1 MACGADSEANDLM
14 DQLTDEVDFD
24 MPHIDITGAD
34 FTFPLTRFDDMYKK
48 IEKLK
53 LSDLTTKEFNGDGAF
68 DTIAAGMAAQLANE
82 FKANRIP
89 ASEYTKAFIAAQGAA
104 LANAVQFLLQ
114 KETAFWQAQTA
125 QTAALTARVQFETAK
140 MAMVQQQFDALTAK
154 ANYAKTKMELSALS
168 MQYCTGKYQL
178 EYMLP
183 MQLQQLTAQRDLIK
197 EQIES
202 QRAQTL
208 TTRLDGTPVTGL
220 MGKQRDL
227 YDQQIT
233 SYKRDAEVKTAKL
246 FTDAW
251 VTMKTIDEGLLAPNG
266 FTNTSIDQVLT
277 TLKNNNQLNG

>member
-24 MPHIDITGAD
+24 IPIIDITGAD

-154 ANYAKTKMELSALS
+154 ANYAKTKMELSTLS

-178 EYMLP
+178 EYILP
-183 MQLQQLTAQRDLIK
+183 MQLQQLTAQRDLTK
-197 EQIES
+197 EQVES

-208 TTRLDGTPVTGL
+208 TTRLDGSPVTGL

-251 VTMKTIDEGLLAPNG
+251 VTMKTIDEGLLPPNG

-277 TLKNNNQLNG
+277 TLKNNNSLNG

>member
-1 MACGADSEANDLM
+1 MACGADNEANDLI
-14 DQLTDEVDFD
+14 DTLTNDVNFD
-24 MPHIDITGAD
+24 IPNIDITGTD
-34 FTFPLTRFDDMYKK
+34 FNFPLTRFDAMYNK

-53 LSDLTTKEFNGDGAF
+53 LEDLTTKEFNGTGAY
-68 DTIAAGMAAQLANE
+68 DVIAAGMAAQLANE

-89 ASEYTKAFIAAQGAA
+89 ASEYTKAFIASQSAA
-104 LANAVQFLLQ
+104 ITNAVQFLLQ

-125 QTAALTARVQFETAK
+125 QVQALTARVQFEAAK
-140 MAMVQQQFDALTAK
+140 MAMVQQQYDALTAK
-154 ANYAKTKMELSALS
+154 ANYAKTKMELSNLS
-168 MQYCTGKYQL
+168 MQYCTAKYQL
-178 EYMLP
+178 EYMFP
-183 MQLQQLTAQRDLIK
+183 MQLQQLTAQRDLTK

-208 TTRLDGTPVTGL
+208 TTRVDGTPITGL

-251 VTMKTIDEGLLAPNG
+251 VTMKTIDEGITAPNG
-266 FTNTSIDQVLT
+266 FTNTSIDQILT
-277 TLKNNNQLNG
+277 TLKFNNGLNA